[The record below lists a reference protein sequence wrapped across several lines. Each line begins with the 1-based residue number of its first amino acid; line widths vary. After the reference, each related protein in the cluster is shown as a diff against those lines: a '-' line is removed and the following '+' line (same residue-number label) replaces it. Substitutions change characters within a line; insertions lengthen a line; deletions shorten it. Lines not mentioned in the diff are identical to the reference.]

1 MTQVHVEPR
10 TGAKPP
16 ASAMQGAISLMV
28 FLVAMA
34 VLGVGL
40 GHLLHSYLLG
50 AGGGVLLASII
61 TAASAWARRRQ

>member
-1 MTQVHVEPR
+1 MTQVHVESQ
-10 TGAKPP
+10 TGSEPP
-16 ASAMQGAISLMV
+16 ASALQGAITFMV

-50 AGGGVLLASII
+50 AGAGALLASAI